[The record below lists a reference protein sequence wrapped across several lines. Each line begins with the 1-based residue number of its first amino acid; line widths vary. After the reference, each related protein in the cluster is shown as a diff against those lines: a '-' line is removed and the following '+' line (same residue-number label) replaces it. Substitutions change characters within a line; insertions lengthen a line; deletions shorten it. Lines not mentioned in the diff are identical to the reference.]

1 MSDSEAPGFHVASEQ
16 EIREGKGTD
25 VYFARTV
32 EVLRREGVRKHVLAE
47 VRASSLPSD
56 RLRRLHIPAPPPPA
70 QQSIVDSIRYLE
82 RTLNALG
89 TEQPETQAE
98 LRVLMPAVLAKAY
111 RGEL

>member
-1 MSDSEAPGFHVASEQ
+1 MSDTEAPGFHVASEQ
-16 EIREGKGTD
+16 EIKAGKVTD
-25 VYFARTV
+25 IYFARTV

-56 RLRRLHIPAPPPPA
+56 RLRRLHIPAPTPPA

-89 TEQPETQAE
+89 TEHPETQAE
-98 LRVLMPAVLAKAY
+98 LRALMPAVLAKAY